1 MGKYSVPEWIG
12 AMRAR
17 GTIGSEFAL
26 EQSLIHGNHATIIEA
41 GPELA
46 AQGNMLYKI
55 GLRQT
60 MEQCASLDVNLNSS
74 CLEIGDHE
82 VLCHARRVW
91 EHAHPPCRPRGGLH
105 RPAVALRPCAFL
117 LRHRARHDDDRR
129 LREAPKDSRGDL

>member
-1 MGKYSVPEWIG
+1 MGKYSAPEWIG
-12 AMRAR
+12 AMRPR

-26 EQSLIHGNHATIIEA
+26 EQSLIHGNHATIIEV

-82 VLCHARRVW
+82 VFMRDESGSTRAARRRA
-91 EHAHPPCRPRGGLH
+91 HAQG
-105 RPAVALRPCAFL
+105 FL
-117 LRHRARHDDDRR
+117 L
-129 LREAPKDSRGDL
+129 LP